1 MNCAAAR
8 GARPR
13 ERSTQSS
20 PRTQRVEF
28 SVVSAICALIVVV
41 LLPACG
47 KKGPPL
53 PPLVKIPAAPA
64 EFTADRR
71 GATVDL
77 QFTVPSSN
85 TDNSRPANIE
95 RVDVYA
101 ITAPASITDDQLLK
115 RGTRVASVDVKAPR
129 DPNQT
134 VQEDE
139 PAEDVDPAVGKGL
152 DQGAVA
158 RVSEELTPQSRAPAD
173 LGKDGGAAAKR
184 RAGDVPQGPLMGPAS
199 GVPSRIYA
207 AVGVSTRGRKGALSK
222 RVIAPLVPPP
232 PPPDQPKLSYD
243 EKAVTLT
250 WKAVA
255 MAGAAATDGDV
266 LPSKPIGLQP
276 PSIAYNVYDVSADAA
291 TKITKTPVTDTKAS
305 DPRIAWGEKRCY
317 TVRAV
322 ETVAGLTIESDAAPP
337 ACETLTDTFAPAAPK
352 GLRSIAG
359 DRSINLIWDP
369 NSESDLAGYL
379 VFRGSGD
386 RLDQITPAPIADPTF
401 TDGVQPGVRY
411 VYAIKA
417 VDKAGN
423 SSAWSERVE
432 EVAR

>member
-1 MNCAAAR
+1 VNCGVAR
-8 GARPR
+8 GFRPR
-13 ERSTQSS
+13 ERSAQSAQNS
-20 PRTQRVEF
+20 GF
-28 SVVSAICALIVVV
+28 SAVPAISVLIVGV

-64 EFTADRR
+64 ELVADRR

-101 ITAPASITDDQLLK
+101 ITASPSITDDQLLK
-115 RGTRVASVDVKAPR
+115 RGARVASIDVKAPR

-158 RVSEELTPQSRAPAD
+158 RVSEELTPQSLAPAD
-173 LGKDGGAAAKR
+173 LGKDGDRAAKR
-184 RAGDVPQGPLMGPAS
+184 RAGDVPHGPLMGPAA

-222 RVIAPLVPPP
+222 RAVAPLVPPP
-232 PPPDQPKLSYD
+232 PPPEQPKLSYD
-243 EKAVTLT
+243 EKEVTLT
-250 WKAVA
+250 WNAVA
-255 MAGAAATDGDV
+255 LPAASATDGDV
-266 LPSKPIGLQP
+266 LPSKPIGVQA

-291 TKITKTPVTDTKAS
+291 TKITKTPVKDTKVS
-305 DPRIAWGEKRCY
+305 DPRIAWGERRCY

-322 ETVAGLTIESDAAPP
+322 ESLAGLTIESDAAPP

-359 DRSINLIWDP
+359 ERSINLIWDP

-379 VFRGSGD
+379 VFRGTGD
-386 RLDQITPAPIADPTF
+386 KLDQVTPAPIADPTF

-432 EVAR
+432 EMAR

>member
-1 MNCAAAR
+1 MNRPGAR
-8 GARPR
+8 GSL
-13 ERSTQSS
+13 ERL
-20 PRTQRVEF
+20 
-28 SVVSAICALIVVV
+28 ALLV
-41 LLPACG
+41 LVLVAACG

-53 PPLVKIPAAPA
+53 PPLVKLPAAPA
-64 EFTADRR
+64 DFAADRR

-101 ITAPASITDDQLLK
+101 ITTPSRISDDQLLK

-158 RVSEELTPQSRAPAD
+158 RVSEELTPRSLAPAD
-173 LGKDGGAAAKR
+173 LGRDRGAEAKR
-184 RAGDVPQGPLMGPAS
+184 RAGDAPHGPLVGPAT

-207 AVGVSTRGRKGALSK
+207 AVGVSTRGRKGTLSK
-222 RVIAPLVPPP
+222 RAIVPLVPPP
-232 PPPDQPKLSYD
+232 PPPEPPKLSYD
-243 EKAVTLT
+243 EKEVTLT
-250 WKAVA
+250 WNAVA
-255 MAGAAATDGDV
+255 TPSAAATDGDV
-266 LPSKPIGLQP
+266 LPSKPIGLQA
-276 PSIAYNVYDVSADAA
+276 PSIAYNVYDVSADTA
-291 TKITKTPVTDTKAS
+291 TKITKTPVTDTKMS
-305 DPRIAWGEKRCY
+305 DPRIAWGERRCY

-322 ETVAGLTIESDAAPP
+322 ETVDGLTVESDAAAP
-337 ACETLTDTFAPAAPK
+337 ACKTLIDTFAPAAPK

-359 DRSINLIWDP
+359 ERSINLIWDP
-369 NSESDLAGYL
+369 NGESDLAGYL
-379 VFRGSGD
+379 VFRGTGD
-386 RLDQITPAPIADPTF
+386 QLEQITPAPIPDPTF
-401 TDGVQPGVRY
+401 TDGVEPGVRY

-423 SSAWSERVE
+423 SSPWSERVE
-432 EVAR
+432 EMAR

>member
-1 MNCAAAR
+1 MTDRVAR
-8 GARPR
+8 GFQPSERRVPRRPR
-13 ERSTQSS
+13 SPER
-20 PRTQRVEF
+20 
-28 SVVSAICALIVVV
+28 LV
-41 LLPACG
+41 LLLTAILSACG

-53 PPLVKIPAAPA
+53 PPLVKIPSAPV

-71 GATVDL
+71 ATTVDL
-77 QFTVPSSN
+77 QLTVPSSN

-101 ITAPASITDDQLLK
+101 ITAPPSITDDQLLK

-134 VQEDE
+134 VEEDE

-158 RVSEELTPQSRAPAD
+158 RVSEELTPQSLTPAD
-173 LGKDGGAAAKR
+173 LGKDGGPAAKR
-184 RAGDVPQGPLMGPAS
+184 AGGAPQGPLMGPAA
-199 GVPSRIYA
+199 GVPSRIYV

-222 RVIAPLVPPP
+222 RAIAPLVPPP
-232 PPPDQPKLSYD
+232 PATEQPKLSYD
-243 EKAVTLT
+243 EKEVTLT
-250 WKAVA
+250 WNAVA
-255 MAGAAATDGDV
+255 TPGAAATDGDV

-359 DRSINLIWDP
+359 ERSINLIWDP

-379 VFRGSGD
+379 VFRGTGD
-386 RLDQITPAPIADPTF
+386 ELDQITPAPIADPTF

-411 VYAIKA
+411 VYAVKA

-432 EVAR
+432 EMAR

>member
-1 MNCAAAR
+1 MNRPVAR
-8 GARPR
+8 GFQPSVRRMPPR
-13 ERSTQSS
+13 SRSPERL
-20 PRTQRVEF
+20 
-28 SVVSAICALIVVV
+28 ALLVLV
-41 LLPACG
+41 LLAACG

-53 PPLVKIPAAPA
+53 PPLVKIPAAPGD
-64 EFTADRR
+64 FSADRR

-85 TDNSRPANIE
+85 RDNSRPANIE

-101 ITAPASITDDQLLK
+101 ITAPPSITDDQLLK

-129 DPNQT
+129 DPDQT

-158 RVSEELTPQSRAPAD
+158 RVSEELTPQSLASAD
-173 LGKDGGAAAKR
+173 LGKDRGAEAKR
-184 RAGDVPQGPLMGPAS
+184 RADDATQGPLVGPAT

-207 AVGVSTRGRKGALSK
+207 AVGVSTRGRTGTLSK
-222 RVIAPLVPPP
+222 RVIVPLVPPP
-232 PPPDQPKLSYD
+232 PPPEQPKLSYD
-243 EKAVTLT
+243 EREVTLT
-250 WKAVA
+250 WNGVA
-255 MAGAAATDGDV
+255 TPVAPATDGDV
-266 LPSKPIGLQP
+266 LPSKPIGPQP
-276 PSIAYNVYDVSADAA
+276 PSIAYNVYDVSAETA
-291 TKITKTPVTDTKAS
+291 TKITKTPVTDTKMS
-305 DPRIAWGEKRCY
+305 DPRIAWGERRCY

-322 ETVAGLTIESDAAPP
+322 KSVDGLTVESDAAPP
-337 ACETLTDTFAPAAPK
+337 ACDTLTDTFAPAAPK

-359 DRSINLIWDP
+359 ERSINLVWDP

-379 VFRGSGD
+379 VFRGTGD
-386 RLDQITPAPIADPTF
+386 QLAQITPAPIPDPTF
-401 TDGVQPGVRY
+401 ADGVQPGMRY

-432 EVAR
+432 EMAR

>member
-1 MNCAAAR
+1 M
-8 GARPR
+8 
-13 ERSTQSS
+13 
-20 PRTQRVEF
+20 
-28 SVVSAICALIVVV
+28 IVVV

-173 LGKDGGAAAKR
+173 LGK
-184 RAGDVPQGPLMGPAS
+184 
-199 GVPSRIYA
+199 
-207 AVGVSTRGRKGALSK
+207 
-222 RVIAPLVPPP
+222 
-232 PPPDQPKLSYD
+232 
-243 EKAVTLT
+243 
-250 WKAVA
+250 
-255 MAGAAATDGDV
+255 
-266 LPSKPIGLQP
+266 
-276 PSIAYNVYDVSADAA
+276 
-291 TKITKTPVTDTKAS
+291 
-305 DPRIAWGEKRCY
+305 
-317 TVRAV
+317 
-322 ETVAGLTIESDAAPP
+322 
-337 ACETLTDTFAPAAPK
+337 
-352 GLRSIAG
+352 
-359 DRSINLIWDP
+359 
-369 NSESDLAGYL
+369 
-379 VFRGSGD
+379 
-386 RLDQITPAPIADPTF
+386 
-401 TDGVQPGVRY
+401 
-411 VYAIKA
+411 
-417 VDKAGN
+417 
-423 SSAWSERVE
+423 
-432 EVAR
+432 